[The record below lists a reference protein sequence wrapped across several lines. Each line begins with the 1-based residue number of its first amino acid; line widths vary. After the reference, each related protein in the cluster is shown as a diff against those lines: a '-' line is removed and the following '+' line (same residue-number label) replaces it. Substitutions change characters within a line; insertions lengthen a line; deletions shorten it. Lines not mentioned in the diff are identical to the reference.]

1 MGFFSRDLNAGK
13 KISVFLRMV
22 LFFPLTYHLHHP
34 VSVPKLWAQGEQES
48 LLASDLQWKGKEV
61 KREDFS
67 VIIVGSGIGGICL
80 GKKLID
86 LGVRSVLRG
95 QVRLTGSDV
104 LLQVHYIGEAGQFRR
119 NLVRK
124 QVNTT
129 CQHLIQETKQISP
142 IHSIHTV
149 FFSGWSKTHKYCPFS
164 FSDIQD
170 VPVIFQV
177 TFTAFH
183 SSRWDIIQTPSILDS
198 IKKKKNAKISVLCQ
212 PDNVEFAWLL
222 LTGWKYFKF
231 DF

>member
-1 MGFFSRDLNAGK
+1 
-13 KISVFLRMV
+13 MV

-34 VSVPKLWAQGEQES
+34 VSVPKLWVQGGQES

-119 NLVRK
+119 NLV
-124 QVNTT
+124 
-129 CQHLIQETKQISP
+129 
-142 IHSIHTV
+142 
-149 FFSGWSKTHKYCPFS
+149 
-164 FSDIQD
+164 
-170 VPVIFQV
+170 
-177 TFTAFH
+177 
-183 SSRWDIIQTPSILDS
+183 
-198 IKKKKNAKISVLCQ
+198 
-212 PDNVEFAWLL
+212 
-222 LTGWKYFKF
+222 
-231 DF
+231 

>member
-1 MGFFSRDLNAGK
+1 
-13 KISVFLRMV
+13 MV

-86 LGVRSVLRG
+86 LGVRSVLR
-95 QVRLTGSDV
+95 LTGSDV

-129 CQHLIQETKQISP
+129 SYSRNKKDITNSLHTHCLLFRVIQNSQI
-142 IHSIHTV
+142 
-149 FFSGWSKTHKYCPFS
+149 FS

-183 SSRWDIIQTPSILDS
+183 SSR
-198 IKKKKNAKISVLCQ
+198 
-212 PDNVEFAWLL
+212 
-222 LTGWKYFKF
+222 
-231 DF
+231 